1 MTLLSYQVF
10 MAVADQ
16 GSFQKAAQTLQLTPS
31 AVSHAVASMEEELG
45 SPLFVRSRRGVSLTN
60 YGKELFP
67 YIKNVLNSDE
77 YLRQAVAQFNG
88 LQKGSVRL
96 GTFNS
101 ACVEWMPG
109 LLKDFQREY
118 PNMRVEIYQGTYD
131 DVNRWLRDGIVDLGF
146 LSSLSVGDLK
156 YEPVYED
163 RIVCV
168 TPKGFRTKNP
178 GYITIEEL
186 RTQKF
191 VTQMEGCDADVSSFM
206 KKYGLSVRGNSYI
219 IDDMSSI
226 ALVMGG
232 YGLCLVPELVIR
244 SLNFPVD
251 VYPLDV
257 DEKRTIVLASLHAA
271 VQAPAVQKMRDY
283 IVTRLRAQKDT
294 EHPDKVRSTDH

>member
-31 AVSHAVASMEEELG
+31 AVSHAVAAMEEELG
-45 SPLFVRSRRGVSLTN
+45 SPLFVRSKRGVSLTN

-77 YLRQAVAQFNG
+77 YLQQAVAQFNG

-109 LLKDFQREY
+109 LLKDFQQEY
-118 PNMRVEIYQGTYD
+118 PNVRVEIYQGSYH
-131 DVNRWLRDGIVDLGF
+131 DVKRWLKDGIVDLGF
-146 LSSLSVGDLK
+146 LSSLSVGDLN

-168 TPKGFRTKNP
+168 TPKGFQPRHL
-178 GYITIEEL
+178 GYITVEEL
-186 RTQKF
+186 KEQKF
-191 VTQMEGCDADVSSFM
+191 VTQMEGCDADVNSFM
-206 KKYGLSVRGNSYI
+206 KKYGLPARGNSYI
-219 IDDMSSI
+219 VDDMSAI

-244 SLNFPVD
+244 NLSFPVD

-257 DEKRTIVLASLHAA
+257 DEKRTIVLASLNAA
-271 VQAPAVQKMRDY
+271 AQAPAVRRMHDY
-283 IVTRLRAQKDT
+283 IVARLRDGGS
-294 EHPDKVRSTDH
+294 ELRG